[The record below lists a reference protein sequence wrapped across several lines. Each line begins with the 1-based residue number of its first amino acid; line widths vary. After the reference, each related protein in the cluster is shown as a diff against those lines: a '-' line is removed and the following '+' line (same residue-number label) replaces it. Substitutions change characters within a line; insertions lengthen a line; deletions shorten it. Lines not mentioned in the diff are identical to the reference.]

1 MYLFATSSCLV
12 ANFVHDFVVSA
23 VVVCMLT
30 DIALPVSDMI
40 PALSDAQIIARP
52 LPQIC

>member
-1 MYLFATSSCLV
+1 MSCTI
-12 ANFVHDFVVSA
+12 VVSA

-40 PALSDAQIIARP
+40 AALSDPQTIARP
-52 LPQIC
+52 LPQICQLVFAVP